1 MMSGA
6 EKRFRH
12 EEDTVPRPVPSKH
25 ILLYA
30 ASEADADVLYAT
42 GFFAP
47 DPFVFV
53 RTASGRR
60 IYVMSDL
67 EIDRARATSNAHRVL
82 SMSHYTTLAKKR
94 LRRTPAPG
102 DIIAEILRDLRIRRV
117 NVPSGFS
124 TGVADR
130 LRAHGIGVDAAEGS
144 LFPERIRKRPD
155 EVAHI
160 VNAMRATE
168 AGMQRAID
176 MLRRARVKKGWVVL
190 DGKKLTAEDVR
201 RAANLEIFARGCV
214 PAHTIVAPGQHGC
227 DPHDVGSGPIRAGE
241 PVIIDIFPRS
251 EKTGYFADITRTV
264 VKGRPRPRVRE
275 MYDAVLAGQR
285 GALRMIKPGVV
296 ASDIHGAILALF
308 EKRGFKTGNI
318 DGRMQGFFHGTGHG
332 LGLEI
337 HEAPRIAMNDT
348 RLEAGMVVTVEPGL
362 YYAGIGGMRIE
373 DTVLVTRT
381 GMRNLTRF
389 PKFLEI
395 P

>member
-1 MMSGA
+1 
-6 EKRFRH
+6 
-12 EEDTVPRPVPSKH
+12 VPRPVTSKH

-47 DPFVFV
+47 DPFVFI

-82 SMSHYTTLAKKR
+82 SMSHYTTLARER
-94 LRRTPAPG
+94 LRRTPAAG
-102 DIIAEILRDLRIRRV
+102 DIIAEVLRDLRIRRV
-117 NVPSGFS
+117 EVPAGFAC
-124 TGVADR
+124 GVADR
-130 LRAHGIGVDAAEGS
+130 LRGHGITVHAAEGS
-144 LFPERIRKRPD
+144 LFPERAHKRAD
-155 EVAHI
+155 EVANI
-160 VNAMRATE
+160 VRAMRATE
-168 AGMQRAID
+168 AGMQCAID
-176 MLRRARVKKGWVVL
+176 LLRRARVRGGWVTL
-190 DGKKLTAEDVR
+190 DGKRLTAEDVR
-201 RAANLEIFARGCV
+201 KAANLEIFARGCM
-214 PAHTIVAPGQHGC
+214 PAHTIVAPGKHGC
-227 DPHDVGSGPIRAGE
+227 DPHDTGSGPIRAGE
-241 PVIIDIFPRS
+241 PIIIDIFPRAES
-251 EKTGYFADITRTV
+251 TGYFADITRTV
-264 VKGRPRPRVRE
+264 VKGTPRPGVRA

-285 GALRMIKPGVV
+285 GALRAIRHGAR

-308 EKRGFKTGNI
+308 EKRGFKTGKI

-337 HEAPRIAMNDT
+337 HEAPRIAMNDA

-362 YYAGIGGMRIE
+362 YYAGIGGVRIE

-381 GMRNLTRF
+381 GIRNLTRF

>member
-1 MMSGA
+1 M
-6 EKRFRH
+6 
-12 EEDTVPRPVPSKH
+12 PRPVTSKH

-53 RTASGRR
+53 RTASGKR
-60 IYVMSDL
+60 IFVMSDL
-67 EIDRARATSNAHRVL
+67 EIDRARALPGTHEVR
-82 SMSHYTTLAKKR
+82 SMSHYSTLARKR

-102 DIIAEILRDLRIRRV
+102 DVVAEVLRDLRIRRV
-117 NVPSGFS
+117 EVPSGFS
-124 TGVADR
+124 CGVADR
-130 LRAHGIGVDAAEGS
+130 LRTHGITVRAADGS
-144 LFPERIRKRPD
+144 LFPERLFKRKD

-160 VNAMRATE
+160 VRAMRATE

-176 MLRRARVKKGWVVL
+176 MLRRARVHKGWVVL

-201 RAANLEIFARGCV
+201 RAANLEIFARGCM
-214 PAHTIVAPGQHGC
+214 PAHTIVAPGKHGC

-264 VKGRPRPRVRE
+264 VKGPPRPGVRE
-275 MYDAVLAGQR
+275 MYDAVLAAQR
-285 GALRMIKPGVV
+285 GALRMIRHGAL
-296 ASDIHGAILALF
+296 ASDIHGAILERF
-308 EKRGFKTGNI
+308 EKRGFKTGLI

-337 HEAPRIAMNDT
+337 HEPPRIAMNDT
-348 RLEAGMVVTVEPGL
+348 RLKAGMVVTVEPGL

-381 GMRNLTRF
+381 GIRNLTRF
-389 PKFLEI
+389 PKFLEVR
-395 P
+395 

>member
-1 MMSGA
+1 M
-6 EKRFRH
+6 
-12 EEDTVPRPVPSKH
+12 PRPAPSKH

-47 DPFVFV
+47 DPFVFI
-53 RTASGRR
+53 RTAAGRR
-60 IYVMSDL
+60 IFVMSDL
-67 EIDRARATSNAHRVL
+67 EIDRARATSNAHEVR
-82 SMSHYTTLAKKR
+82 SMSHYTALAKKR
-94 LRRTPAPG
+94 LRRAPAPG
-102 DIIAEILRDLRIRRV
+102 DVIAEVLRDLRIRRV
-117 NVPSGFS
+117 EVPSGFS

-130 LRAHGIGVDAAEGS
+130 LRSHAIRVDAAPGS
-144 LFPERIRKRPD
+144 LFPERIHKRAD
-155 EVAHI
+155 EVKHI

-176 MLRRARVKKGWVVL
+176 MLRRARIRGGWVML
-190 DGKKLTAEDVR
+190 DGRKLTAEDVR

-241 PVIIDIFPRS
+241 PIIIDIFPRS

-264 VKGRPRPRVRE
+264 VKGAPKSRVRD

-285 GALRMIKPGVV
+285 GALRMIKPGAV

-362 YYAGIGGMRIE
+362 YYPGIGGCRIE
-373 DTVLVTRT
+373 DVVQVTAAAPR
-381 GMRNLTRF
+381 MLSRYHYDWEFR
-389 PKFLEI
+389 
-395 P
+395 

>member
-1 MMSGA
+1 
-6 EKRFRH
+6 
-12 EEDTVPRPVPSKH
+12 VPRPVTSKH

-53 RTASGRR
+53 RTASGKR
-60 IYVMSDL
+60 IFVMSDL
-67 EIDRARATSNAHRVL
+67 EIDRARAQSNAHEVR
-82 SMSHYTTLAKKR
+82 SMSHYSTLARKR
-94 LRRTPAPG
+94 LRRAPAPG
-102 DIIAEILRDLRIRRV
+102 DVIAEVLRDLRIRRV
-117 NVPSGFS
+117 DVPSGFS
-124 TGVADR
+124 CGVADR
-130 LRAHGIGVDAAEGS
+130 LRTHGITVRAAEGS
-144 LFPERIRKRPD
+144 LFPERLSKRKD

-160 VNAMRATE
+160 VRAMRATE

-176 MLRRARVKKGWVVL
+176 MLRRARVHKGWVVL
-190 DGKKLTAEDVR
+190 EGKKLTAEDVR
-201 RAANLEIFARGCV
+201 RAANLEIFARGCM
-214 PAHTIVAPGQHGC
+214 PAHTIVAPGKHGC

-264 VKGRPRPRVRE
+264 VKGAPRPGVRE
-275 MYDAVLAGQR
+275 MYDAVLAAQR
-285 GALRMIKPGVV
+285 GALRMIRHGAR
-296 ASDIHGAILALF
+296 ASDIHGAILERF
-308 EKRGFKTGNI
+308 EKRGFKTGMI

-337 HEAPRIAMNDT
+337 HEPPRIAMNDT
-348 RLEAGMVVTVEPGL
+348 RLKAGMVVTVEPGL

-381 GMRNLTRF
+381 GIRNLTRF
-389 PKFLEI
+389 PKFLEVR
-395 P
+395 

>member
-1 MMSGA
+1 
-6 EKRFRH
+6 
-12 EEDTVPRPVPSKH
+12 VPRPVTSKH

-47 DPFVFV
+47 DPFVFIK
-53 RTASGRR
+53 TAPGRR
-60 IYVMSDL
+60 IMVMSDL
-67 EIDRARATSNAHRVL
+67 EIDRARATANADRVL
-82 SMSHYTTLAKKR
+82 SMSHYTALAKKR
-94 LRRTPAPG
+94 LRKNPAPG
-102 DIIAEILRDLRIRRV
+102 DIIAEILRDLRIRHV

-130 LRAHGIGVDAAEGS
+130 LRSHGIRVDAAPGS
-144 LFPERIRKRPD
+144 LFPERIHKSAA
-155 EVAHI
+155 EVRHI
-160 VNAMRATE
+160 VDAMRATE

-176 MLRRARVKKGWVVL
+176 LLRRARVKNGWVVL
-190 DGKKLTAEDVR
+190 NGKKLTAEDVR
-201 RAANLEIFARGCV
+201 LAANLEIFARGSI
-214 PAHTIVAPGQHGC
+214 PAHTIVAPGKHGC

-264 VKGRPRPRVRE
+264 VKGTPRPGVRE
-275 MYDAVLAGQR
+275 LYDAVLAAQR
-285 GALRMIKPGVV
+285 GALRMIKPGAV
-296 ASDIHGAILALF
+296 ASDIHGAILAVF
-308 EKRGFKTGNI
+308 EKRGFKTGQI

-348 RLEAGMVVTVEPGL
+348 RLDAGMVVTVEPGL

-395 P
+395 R

>member
-1 MMSGA
+1 M
-6 EKRFRH
+6 
-12 EEDTVPRPVPSKH
+12 PRPAASKH

-47 DPFVFV
+47 DPFVFI

-82 SMSHYTTLAKKR
+82 SMSHYTALARER

-102 DIIAEILRDLRIRRV
+102 DIIAEVLGDLRIRSV
-117 NVPSGFS
+117 EVPAGFAC
-124 TGVADR
+124 GVADR
-130 LRAHGIGVDAAEGS
+130 LRTHGIRVHAAEGP
-144 LFPERIRKRPD
+144 LFPERLKKRAD

-160 VNAMRATE
+160 VHAMRATE
-168 AGMQRAID
+168 AGMERAID
-176 MLRRARVKKGWVVL
+176 LLRRSRVRGGWVTL
-190 DGKKLTAEDVR
+190 DGRRLTAEDIR

-214 PAHTIVAPGQHGC
+214 PAHTIVAPGKHGC

-241 PVIIDIFPRS
+241 PIIIDIFPRS

-264 VKGRPRPRVRE
+264 VKGTPRPGVRE
-275 MYDAVLAGQR
+275 MYDAVLAAQR
-285 GALRMIKPGVV
+285 GALRAIRHGAL
-296 ASDIHGAILALF
+296 ASDIHGAILDLF
-308 EKRGFKTGNI
+308 EKRGFKTGKI

-337 HEAPRIAMNDT
+337 HEAPRIAKNDA

-362 YYAGIGGMRIE
+362 YYSGIGGVRIE
-373 DTVLVTRT
+373 DSVLVTRT
-381 GMRNLTRF
+381 GIRNLTRF

-395 P
+395 R

>member
-1 MMSGA
+1 
-6 EKRFRH
+6 
-12 EEDTVPRPVPSKH
+12 VPRPATSKH

-47 DPFVFV
+47 DPFVFI
-53 RTASGRR
+53 RTAAGRR
-60 IYVMSDL
+60 IFVMSDL

-82 SMSHYTTLAKKR
+82 SMSHYTMLARKR
-94 LRRTPAPG
+94 LRRAPVAG
-102 DIIAEILRDLRIRRV
+102 DIIAEVLRDLRIRRV
-117 NVPSGFS
+117 EVPLGFA

-130 LRAHGIGVDAAEGS
+130 LRTHGISVHAAEGS
-144 LFPERIRKRPD
+144 LFPERLHKRPD

-160 VNAMRATE
+160 VRAMRATE

-176 MLRRARVKKGWVVL
+176 MLKRARIKNGWVVL
-190 DGKKLTAEDVR
+190 DGRRLTAEDVR
-201 RAANLEIFARGCV
+201 RAANLEIFARGCI

-241 PVIIDIFPRS
+241 PIIIDIFPRS

-264 VKGRPRPRVRE
+264 VKGAPKPRVRE
-275 MYDAVLAGQR
+275 MYDAVLAAQR
-285 GALRMIKPGVV
+285 GALRMIRHGAV
-296 ASDIHGAILALF
+296 ASDIHGAILAQF
-308 EKRGFKTGNI
+308 EKRGFKTGQI

-337 HEAPRIAMNDT
+337 HEPPRIAMNDT
-348 RLEAGMVVTVEPGL
+348 KLEAGMVVTVEPGL

-381 GMRNLTRF
+381 GIRNLTRF
-389 PKFLEI
+389 PKFLEVR
-395 P
+395 

>member
-1 MMSGA
+1 M
-6 EKRFRH
+6 
-12 EEDTVPRPVPSKH
+12 PRPATSKH

-47 DPFVFV
+47 DPFVFIQS
-53 RTASGRR
+53 TPGRR
-60 IYVMSDL
+60 IMVMSDL
-67 EIDRARATSNAHRVL
+67 EIDRARATGNADRVL
-82 SMSHYTTLAKKR
+82 SMSHYTTLAQKR

-102 DIIAEILRDLRIRRV
+102 DIIAEVLRDLRIRHV
-117 NVPSGFS
+117 HVPSGFS

-130 LRAHGIGVDAAEGS
+130 LRTHGIRVDAAPGS
-144 LFPERIRKRPD
+144 LFPERVHKSPG
-155 EVAHI
+155 EVKHI
-160 VNAMRATE
+160 VAAMRATE

-176 MLRRARVKKGWVVL
+176 LLRRARVKNGWVVL

-201 RAANLEIFARGCV
+201 LAANLEIFARGCV

-227 DPHDVGSGPIRAGE
+227 DPHDVGSGPIRAGD

-264 VKGRPRPRVRE
+264 VKGTPRPRVRE
-275 MYDAVLAGQR
+275 MYDAVLAAQR

-296 ASDIHGAILALF
+296 AKDIHGTILALF

-348 RLEAGMVVTVEPGL
+348 KLTAGMVVTVEPGL

-381 GMRNLTRF
+381 GIRNLTRF

>member
-1 MMSGA
+1 VS
-6 EKRFRH
+6 
-12 EEDTVPRPVPSKH
+12 RPVTSKH

-53 RTASGRR
+53 RTAAGRR

-67 EIDRARATSNAHRVL
+67 EIDRARAQSNAHEVR
-82 SMSHYTTLAKKR
+82 SMSHYAELARKR
-94 LRRTPAPG
+94 LRRPPAPG
-102 DIIAEILRDLRIRRV
+102 DIIAEVLRDLRIRRV
-117 NVPSGFS
+117 QVPSGFS
-124 TGVADR
+124 CGVADR
-130 LRAHGIGVDAAEGS
+130 LRSHGVNVRSADGP
-144 LFPERIRKRPD
+144 LFPARLRKHAH

-160 VNAMRATE
+160 VSAMRATE

-176 MLRRARVKKGWVVL
+176 LLRRARVRGGWVML

-201 RAANLEIFARGCV
+201 SAANREIFARGCV
-214 PAHTIVAPGQHGC
+214 PAHTIVAPGKHGC

-264 VKGRPRPRVRE
+264 VKGTARPGVRE
-275 MYDAVLAGQR
+275 MYDAVLAAQR
-285 GALRMIKPGVV
+285 GALRMIRHG
-296 ASDIHGAILALF
+296 ARCRDIHGAILDLF
-308 EKRGFKTGNI
+308 EKRGFKTGQI

-348 RLEAGMVVTVEPGL
+348 KLEAGMVVTVEPGL
-362 YYAGIGGMRIE
+362 YYAGIGGVRIE

-381 GMRNLTRF
+381 GIRNLTRF
-389 PKFLEI
+389 PKFLDVR
-395 P
+395 

>member
-1 MMSGA
+1 
-6 EKRFRH
+6 
-12 EEDTVPRPVPSKH
+12 VPRPATSKH

-47 DPFVFV
+47 DPFVFI

-82 SMSHYTTLAKKR
+82 SMSHYTTLARER

-102 DIIAEILRDLRIRRV
+102 DIIAEVLGDLRIRSV
-117 NVPSGFS
+117 EVPAGFS
-124 TGVADR
+124 CGVADR
-130 LRAHGIGVDAAEGS
+130 LRTHGIRVHAAEGS
-144 LFPERIRKRPD
+144 LFPERIRKRAD

-160 VNAMRATE
+160 VRAMRATE

-176 MLRRARVKKGWVVL
+176 LLRRSRVRGGWVIL
-190 DGKKLTAEDVR
+190 DGRRLSAEDIR

-214 PAHTIVAPGQHGC
+214 PAHTIVAPGKHGC

-241 PVIIDIFPRS
+241 PIIIDIFPRS

-264 VKGRPRPRVRE
+264 VKGTPRPGVRE
-275 MYDAVLAGQR
+275 MYDAVLAAQR
-285 GALRMIKPGVV
+285 GALRAIHPGAL
-296 ASDIHGAILALF
+296 ASDIHGAILDLF
-308 EKRGFKTGNI
+308 EKRGFQTGKI

-337 HEAPRIAMNDT
+337 HEAPRIAMNDA
-348 RLEAGMVVTVEPGL
+348 RVEAGMVVTVEPGL
-362 YYAGIGGMRIE
+362 YYAGIGGVRIE

-381 GMRNLTRF
+381 GIRNLTRF

-395 P
+395 R

>member
-1 MMSGA
+1 
-6 EKRFRH
+6 
-12 EEDTVPRPVPSKH
+12 VPRPVTSKH

-47 DPFVFV
+47 DPFVFIK
-53 RTASGRR
+53 TAPGRR
-60 IYVMSDL
+60 IMVMSDL
-67 EIDRARATSNAHRVL
+67 EIDRARATANADRVL
-82 SMSHYTTLAKKR
+82 SMSHYTALAKKR
-94 LRRTPAPG
+94 LRKNPAPG
-102 DIIAEILRDLRIRRV
+102 DIIAEILRDLRIRHV

-130 LRAHGIGVDAAEGS
+130 LRSHGIRVDAAPGS
-144 LFPERIRKRPD
+144 LFPERIHKSAA
-155 EVAHI
+155 EVRHI
-160 VNAMRATE
+160 VDAMRATE

-176 MLRRARVKKGWVVL
+176 LLRRARVKNGWVVL
-190 DGKKLTAEDVR
+190 NGKKLTAEDVR
-201 RAANLEIFARGCV
+201 LAANLEIFARGSI
-214 PAHTIVAPGQHGC
+214 PAHTIVAPGKHGC

-264 VKGRPRPRVRE
+264 VKGTPRPGVRE
-275 MYDAVLAGQR
+275 LYDAVLAAQR
-285 GALRMIKPGVV
+285 GALRMIKPGAV
-296 ASDIHGAILALF
+296 ASDIHGAILAVF
-308 EKRGFKTGNI
+308 EKRGFKTGQI

-395 P
+395 R

>member
-1 MMSGA
+1 
-6 EKRFRH
+6 
-12 EEDTVPRPVPSKH
+12 V
-25 ILLYA
+25 
-30 ASEADADVLYAT
+30 AS
-42 GFFAP
+42 
-47 DPFVFV
+47 
-53 RTASGRR
+53 
-60 IYVMSDL
+60 
-67 EIDRARATSNAHRVL
+67 
-82 SMSHYTTLAKKR
+82 
-94 LRRTPAPG
+94 
-102 DIIAEILRDLRIRRV
+102 
-117 NVPSGFS
+117 
-124 TGVADR
+124 
-130 LRAHGIGVDAAEGS
+130 
-144 LFPERIRKRPD
+144 
-155 EVAHI
+155 
-160 VNAMRATE
+160 
-168 AGMQRAID
+168 
-176 MLRRARVKKGWVVL
+176 
-190 DGKKLTAEDVR
+190 
-201 RAANLEIFARGCV
+201 
-214 PAHTIVAPGQHGC
+214 GQHGC
-227 DPHDVGSGPIRAGE
+227 DPHDVGNGPIRAGE

-264 VKGRPRPRVRE
+264 VKGKPRPRVRE

-308 EKRGFKTGNI
+308 EKRGFKTGQI